1 MNKIE
6 EIIPKS
12 LLITDEY
19 KDKNRGM
26 YFTIASS
33 IYCYDITTIEGNWD
47 QRCTIKITKR
57 KQLEEMSLCLQ
68 HLF

>member
-33 IYCYDITTIEGNWD
+33 IYCYDITTIEGNWV
-47 QRCTIKITKR
+47 QRCTIKITKK
-57 KQLEEMSLCLQ
+57 KQLEEMSLYLQ